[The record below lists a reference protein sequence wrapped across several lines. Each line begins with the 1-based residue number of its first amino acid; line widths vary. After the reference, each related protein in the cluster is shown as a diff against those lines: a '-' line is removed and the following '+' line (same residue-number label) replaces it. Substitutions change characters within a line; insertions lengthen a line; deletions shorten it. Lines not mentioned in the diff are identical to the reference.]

1 MTQKSKDKIN
11 ADIRRLFT
19 GSPLGK
25 RVLSAMMLR
34 NYVFDTIL
42 IGRDQTDRDSMEG
55 RRALILEILDVCR
68 GPMTPDQFIDASTGA
83 IKDRTAENNQHDPL
97 EGA

>member
-1 MTQKSKDKIN
+1 MTQKSEDKIN

-19 GSPLGK
+19 SSPLGK
-25 RVLSAMMLR
+25 RVLAAMMGR
-34 NYVFDTIL
+34 NYVFDTTMM
-42 IGRDQTDRDSMEG
+42 GRDQTERDAMEG

-68 GPMTPDQFIDASTGA
+68 GPMTPDQFIDAATGV
-83 IKDRTAENNQHDPL
+83 IKDRDAENNQHDPL